1 MPHVLRSS
9 FLLIVIFLSACSDG
23 SDKKVAEKKTTET
36 ETGNANSKFGY
47 FKPDGDSL
55 IVPAFEIEVHLS
67 QKAEAKLS
75 KENETIIVSASFIGI
90 PKDTTS
96 TAFLESGE
104 TGIAGKD
111 IEIRNGS
118 IAKFENIKFS
128 KSLYDSLSDKDIQ
141 LLINVFSGRH
151 SSTDNL
157 LDCGIIEDK
166 LSKVQGKKF
175 KIDCKLIYGE
185 D

>member
-75 KENETIIVSASFIGI
+75 KENETIIVSDILLALQKI
-90 PKDTTS
+90 PLQQHFLNPAKQELPVRTS
-96 TAFLESGE
+96 
-104 TGIAGKD
+104 K
-111 IEIRNGS
+111 
-118 IAKFENIKFS
+118 
-128 KSLYDSLSDKDIQ
+128 
-141 LLINVFSGRH
+141 
-151 SSTDNL
+151 
-157 LDCGIIEDK
+157 
-166 LSKVQGKKF
+166 
-175 KIDCKLIYGE
+175 
-185 D
+185 